1 MSASNGKVL
10 FGFIFGAAVGVA
22 AGLLFAP
29 GSGEETRNKLK
40 EKSREYSDELAK
52 QMNEKLDDL
61 KHFVSDKTEDAKAR
75 IKRSVPEENK
85 S

>member
-29 GSGEETRNKLK
+29 SSGDETRKKLK
-40 EKSREYSDELAK
+40 EKGREYSDELTK
-52 QMNEKLDDL
+52 KMNEKLDDL
-61 KHFVSDKTEDAKAR
+61 KDYVTHKTEDARAR
-75 IKRSVPEENK
+75 IKRSVPEEDK